1 MRRKIVFIIF
11 LVIMCTSLI
20 VNIRFYYNIHN
31 LNGPAMQINKSLEQ
45 SVKQLSDKLSN
56 TNLIIENL
64 KSKNENL
71 TNSNAEIIGKIHA
84 LETNSSKQIE
94 DETNI
99 KKIYKIIDSL
109 PEVSKKLAIIKE
121 LRNEKGIYY
130 LALDYVNWFSGD
142 DAIKAAKEDNNPN
155 AASLSN
161 NFYIRNE
168 RVENEI
174 VVLENEAIIYV
185 LNGAM
190 LKYLE
195 FNEFTS
201 EKSNITNRLFNI
213 LFVGDKITLLEEQYR
228 P

>member
-1 MRRKIVFIIF
+1 MGRKVIFIIF
-11 LVIMCTSLI
+11 LIIICTSLV

-31 LNGPAMQINKSLEQ
+31 FKGSAMQMNNSLEQ

-64 KSKNENL
+64 KSESENL
-71 TNSNAEIIGKIHA
+71 KNNNAEIIGKLHA
-84 LETNSSKQIE
+84 LETDSAMRLE

-109 PEVSKKLAIIKE
+109 PEVSKKLAFIKE

-130 LALDYVNWFSGD
+130 LVLDYVNWFSGD
-142 DAIKAAKEDNNPN
+142 DAKKAAKEDNNPN

-168 RVENEI
+168 RVENDK
-174 VVLENEAIIYV
+174 VVLGNDAMIYE

-190 LKYLE
+190 LKYIE

-201 EKSNITNRLFNI
+201 EKSNTTNRLFNI
-213 LFVGDKITLLEEQYR
+213 LFVSDKLILLEEQYR